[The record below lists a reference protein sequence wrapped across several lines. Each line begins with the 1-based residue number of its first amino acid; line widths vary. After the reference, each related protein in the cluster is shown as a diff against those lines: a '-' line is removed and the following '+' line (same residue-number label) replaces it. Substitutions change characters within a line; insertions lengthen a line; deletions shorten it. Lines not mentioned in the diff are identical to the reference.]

1 MLRADS
7 GQQSILVVEDDYL
20 VRADIVQEFVDNGFA
35 VIEADSAEQ
44 AIAVLRDGHQ
54 VDALFTDI
62 QLAGPGNGHDVADA
76 CRALRPEV
84 PEIYASGL
92 PIDPRRQVASSL
104 AFDKP
109 YRPEDVVA
117 ACGRLMLS

>member
-76 CRALRPEV
+76 CRKRQNVRPAGE
-84 PEIYASGL
+84 G
-92 PIDPRRQVASSL
+92 
-104 AFDKP
+104 
-109 YRPEDVVA
+109 
-117 ACGRLMLS
+117 